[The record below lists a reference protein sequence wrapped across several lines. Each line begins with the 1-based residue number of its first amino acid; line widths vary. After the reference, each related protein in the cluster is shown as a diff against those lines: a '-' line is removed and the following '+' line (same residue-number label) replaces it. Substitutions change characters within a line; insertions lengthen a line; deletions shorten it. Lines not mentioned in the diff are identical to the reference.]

1 MSKMKVKVVV
11 GANYGD
17 EGKGL
22 ATAYFS
28 KIARDNDEKC
38 LNILYNGSCQRGHTV
53 ELKDETRHVF
63 HHFGSGT
70 FYGAASYF
78 DKDFIVNP
86 IFFLEEKQKLMEL
99 GYNPIVYVNTD
110 CRISIPF
117 DAILNQLFEEG
128 RGANKHGSCGF
139 GVFETVKRNKNK
151 DFAISFL
158 DFAYLSYE
166 DKYNFLKRI
175 VNTYIPFRLEEMGY
189 NKVPAQYFDILGGK
203 FTDGLIKH
211 YIEDFYSME
220 SICRVISI
228 GKFLSLTY
236 DVGIFEGGQGLLLD
250 EHNMKNFPHLTPSTT
265 TPVPPLK
272 RISEENWKVEGKP
285 EICYVTRTYLTRHG
299 AGPMLNTCPK
309 EDISERIEDLTNVP
323 NPHQDSLRYGHLDV
337 HFTDRITQSIGDAY
351 EAWGGFYIDTSILF
365 THMNYTPI
373 MNQTYL
379 VIAAQVV
386 DTIYRSNTKFAE
398 DIEYGRY

>member
-1 MSKMKVKVVV
+1 MKVKVVV

-28 KIARDNDEKC
+28 KITRDNDEKC

-53 ELKDETRHVF
+53 ELKDGTRHVF

-70 FYGAASYF
+70 FYGADSYF

-86 IFFLEEKQKLMEL
+86 IFFLEEKQKLLEL
-99 GYNPIVYVNTD
+99 GYNPTVYVNTG

-128 RGANKHGSCGF
+128 RGENKHGSCGF

-175 VNTYIPFRLEEMGY
+175 VNTYIPLRLEGMGY

-220 SICRVISI
+220 SICRVIST
-228 GKFLSLTY
+228 GKFLSSIY

-323 NPHQDSLRYGHLDV
+323 NPHQDSLRYGHLDPY
-337 HFTDRITQSIGDAY
+337 FTDRITQSIGDAY

-379 VIAAQVV
+379 AIAAQAV
-386 DTIYRSNTKFAE
+386 DIIYCSNTKFAE